1 MFELVLSESSQPRK
15 PERRRAFTLVEL
27 LVVIAIIGVLIA
39 LLLPAVQ
46 QAREAARRMSC
57 SNNLKNIGLALHTY
71 HDTHNNFPIG
81 HHYQGHWDGDPSSS
95 EGGTGFGWATGLLP
109 YIEQGN
115 QFDRFDSA
123 YPAAE
128 NTITRNRKVC
138 QTPLDLFSCPS
149 DTKPAQY
156 KEGAIPN
163 AATSSYQGA
172 GSAYDGY
179 PNNKVGSSPNRNRFN
194 GVFDRTNRGYIVG
207 LKDILDG
214 TSNTIFVAETKWE
227 MDNNRRNRSRIYAG
241 NDIVEYAKGATNAI
255 LVNGQWA
262 MNWTQKQGNPQPHR
276 TAGSFHPGGA
286 MFAFSDGSVHF
297 VSETIEHTASTWTNA
312 NNAYDGTNGG
322 AGYGVYQR
330 LFSIADGLI
339 IPEI

>member
-1 MFELVLSESSQPRK
+1 MFEPTHSGRPQVRKLDRQP
-15 PERRRAFTLVEL
+15 AFTLVEL

-71 HDTHNNFPIG
+71 HDTHNCFPIG
-81 HHYQGHWDGDPSSS
+81 HHYQGHWDGDPLSS

-115 QFDRFDSA
+115 QFERFDSR
-123 YPAAE
+123 YPAGE
-128 NTITRNRKVC
+128 NTITGNRTVC
-138 QTPLDLFSCPS
+138 QTPLNLFSCPS

-156 KEGAIPN
+156 DEGAIPN

-172 GSAYDGY
+172 ASAYDSY
-179 PNNKVGSSPNRNRFN
+179 PNNAVGSVPNRDRFN
-194 GVFDRTNRGYIVG
+194 GVFDRTNRGFIAG
-207 LKDILDG
+207 LKHIQDG
-214 TSNTIFVAETKWE
+214 TSNTIIVAETKWE
-227 MDNNRRNRSRIYAG
+227 MDDNRRNRSRIYAG
-241 NDIVEYAKGATNAI
+241 NDIVDYAKGASNAVLI
-255 LVNGQWA
+255 NGQWA

-286 MFAFSDGSVHF
+286 MFGFCDGSVHF
-297 VSETIEHTASTWTNA
+297 VSETIEHTATAWTNA
-312 NNAYDGTNGG
+312 NNAYDAPNGG
-322 AGYGVYQR
+322 VGYGVYQR
-330 LFSIADGLI
+330 LFSISDGLI
-339 IPEI
+339 VPEI